1 MTLYIFIGNY
11 LRSIYIIRLNID
23 ERQTVTALRSEFL
36 KIMQER
42 GFIHQCTDLEGLDKL
57 LCAGKVTA
65 YCGVDPTGDSLH
77 VGHMIPY
84 LMMRWFQKCGHEPI
98 VLIGGVTGMIGDPT
112 GKDESRQ
119 MLTEKTTQDNA
130 ASISKLFHKLL
141 QFKDSPGA
149 SGKNTPP
156 ATTVNN
162 ADWLRS
168 LNYIDFLR
176 DYGKHFSINRMLAME
191 SVKQRLEREQ
201 SLSFLEFNYMILQ
214 GYDFLELYRKKKCR
228 LQMAGSDQW
237 GNIIQGVELT
247 RRVEGVELF
256 GLTAPLLTLS
266 SGKKMGKTES
276 GAVWLDA
283 DKLSPYDFYQ
293 FWRNAE
299 DGDVGRFLRIFTE
312 MPVPEIEK
320 LEKLKGSEINEA
332 KKVLAFEAT
341 KLCHGEKAAAES
353 AETARK
359 TFEEGAAAEGL
370 PTVIVPHAKLA
381 AGIPA
386 FALFKDA
393 GLASSGGEARRL
405 IAGGGARINDEKVTD
420 EQMPVT
426 LAHLSADK
434 TIKLSAG
441 KKKHALVVVAA

>member
-1 MTLYIFIGNY
+1 
-11 LRSIYIIRLNID
+11 
-23 ERQTVTALRSEFL
+23 VTTLRSEFL

-57 LCAGKVTA
+57 LCTEKVVA

-119 MLTEKTTQDNA
+119 ILTEETVQNNA
-130 ASISKLFHKLL
+130 DSVGKLFHKLL
-141 QFKDSPGA
+141 LFKDSPGV
-149 SGKNTPP
+149 SGKNTPL
-156 ATTVNN
+156 ASMVNN

-176 DYGKHFSINRMLAME
+176 DYGKHFSVNRMLTME
-191 SVKQRLEREQ
+191 SVKQRLDREQ

-214 GYDFLELYRKKKCR
+214 GYDFLELYRKKGCR
-228 LQMAGSDQW
+228 LQIAGSDQW
-237 GNIIQGVELT
+237 GNVIQGIELA
-247 RRVEGVELF
+247 RRTEQVELF

-276 GAVWLDA
+276 GAVWLSA
-283 DKLSPYDFYQ
+283 DKLSPYDYYQ
-293 FWRNAE
+293 FWRNTE
-299 DGDVGRFLRIFTE
+299 DDNVGRFLRIFTE
-312 MPVPEIEK
+312 LSIMEIEK

-341 KLCHGEKAAAES
+341 KLCHGQKAAEES

-370 PTVIVPHAKLA
+370 PTITLPRAQLA
-381 AGIPA
+381 DGIPA
-386 FALFKDA
+386 FILFKDA
-393 GLASSGGEARRL
+393 GLAASGGEARRL
-405 IAGGGARINDEKVTD
+405 IAGGGARINDEKVSD
-420 EQMPVT
+420 EQLPVT

-441 KKKHALVVVAA
+441 KKKHVLVVVSD